1 MASTKLVPF
10 SGENYGDAVTPAD
23 PRTVRRQHRRAA
35 KKKAKPVIR
44 NAAGGFLVTK
54 SISLVSRQAFTEDGA
69 LTPTA
74 ESWLTSAVT
83 VQRPIVLANLR
94 RLRKANPTLTNP
106 QLAMQLDRE
115 FRRAMTGGGAL
126 IGATAAVPGV
136 GTVTSLGL
144 STVATGSFLEMSAL
158 YAQSMAELSGIS
170 TADPQR
176 AKLLVMGIMLGE
188 EGRRLLGEL
197 SAQAG
202 GRGVGPIGSIV
213 PLSNVATSSASATTM
228 AGLVSQQL
236 KRQFVRRFFIRQGTS
251 MFARAIPYGVG
262 AVIGGVGNR
271 VLAKQITSTAHKTFG
286 ELPEE
291 TPQALVDDFRKGLER
306 ESQRAQRKERR
317 ARKKQLRAATK
328 QDRKD
333 RKELRA
339 AE

>member
-10 SGENYGDAVTPAD
+10 SGENLGEAVPQAR
-23 PRTVRRQHRRAA
+23 PQAVRRQHRRAA
-35 KKKAKPVIR
+35 KKKPKPVIR
-44 NAAGGFLVTK
+44 NAAGGFLVAK
-54 SISLVSRQAFTEDGA
+54 SISLVSRQAFTEDGE

-74 ESWLTSAVT
+74 ESWLAGAVT
-83 VQRPIVLANLR
+83 VQRPIVLTNLR
-94 RLRKANPTLTNP
+94 RLRKAHPTLTNS
-106 QLAMQLDRE
+106 QLAMQLDKE
-115 FRRAMTGGGAL
+115 FRRAMTGGGAA

-144 STVATGSFLEMSAL
+144 STLATGSFLEMSAI

-197 SAQAG
+197 SAQAD

-228 AGLVSQQL
+228 AGLISHQL

-271 VLAKQITSTAHKTFG
+271 VLAKQIITTAHKTFG

-291 TPQALVDDFRKGLER
+291 TPQALVDDFRRGLER
-306 ESQRAQRKERR
+306 EAQRAQRKERR
-317 ARKKQLRAATK
+317 AKKKQLRTVTK
-328 QDRKD
+328 QDRKE
-333 RKELRA
+333 RKEVRA